1 MIGDYMKTVNRI
13 RIFCILTVLTGIM
26 GYQLYT
32 RQSAKEE
39 NIVSSTEEVAR
50 VEYIKETE
58 EENILPVSQTTEYA
72 YVIVEEGDYL
82 TVYYADR
89 TTLYEY
95 TDIQYSQLPDALR
108 RKIRKGYF
116 VRNEAELF
124 GFLENYSS

>member
-58 EENILPVSQTTEYA
+58 EENILPVSQGTVTAVDKIMELA
-72 YVIVEEGDYL
+72 PGVIEQIKEIFKKDKDEDSGIIEE
-82 TVYYADR
+82 AN
-89 TTLYEY
+89 
-95 TDIQYSQLPDALR
+95 
-108 RKIRKGYF
+108 
-116 VRNEAELF
+116 NE
-124 GFLENYSS
+124 